1 MVSSDFRK
9 EAREKLSGKWGKAT
23 CIALAYTFIFAV
35 LGIIESLFSDSIET
49 LISLI
54 VAVIEVPLSLGLII
68 SLVRLFN
75 DEDVKAFD
83 FLSSG
88 FSNFGKSWEITWQIV
103 LKMILPVILSF
114 ISFMILTYGIYR
126 ISSSAVLLS
135 YGGTLAYRKNCSI
148 NGRNMGISW
157 RYTFSCFFNLE
168 CNKIIL
174 LSIIIYSF
182 S

>member
-9 EAREKLSGKWGKAT
+9 EAREKLSGKWGKAA

-75 DEDVKAFD
+75 NEDLKSFD
-83 FLSSG
+83 FL
-88 FSNFGKSWEITWQIV
+88 
-103 LKMILPVILSF
+103 
-114 ISFMILTYGIYR
+114 
-126 ISSSAVLLS
+126 
-135 YGGTLAYRKNCSI
+135 
-148 NGRNMGISW
+148 
-157 RYTFSCFFNLE
+157 
-168 CNKIIL
+168 
-174 LSIIIYSF
+174 
-182 S
+182 